1 MNDPMNSLDD
11 AEFMSGW
18 EDPAIVTDRLRQS
31 LKSEGI
37 TTFPVISSTVEPLG
51 GHSGLSGELSL
62 LTLTVR
68 NSHDDASKT
77 RTLKFVLKRTR
88 PTQEAK
94 LHSKKLGLYREGTFY
109 GTIGPWVQERL
120 DKIPCKGTTS
130 KNDTTN
136 DPQPSKKMS
145 FIPKALFAAS
155 DAETGQ
161 KAMVLEYYQN
171 SIEAGIFFPHSI
183 HNAFRKCDTENSSTA
198 INEKSITLEATRI
211 AASIHG
217 TFYRDRTL
225 LESAEISSKLRM
237 ADWLQGLNKHSFLA
251 SQQEVC
257 DTWARSKE
265 QWENGQFF
273 NGEVTMERSFV
284 DVMDAS
290 CKLALD
296 FDAFV
301 QKWNVNDED
310 DNGAKTIGWSLVH
323 SDYHPGNLLCIDT
336 NCKNSNETPQL
347 VLLDW
352 EVVGVG
358 SGPQDIGQFLISH
371 MKTQDAVDMLDEVS
385 TVYRQSLIETL
396 QSVNPSQVESVHDLE
411 EIKREIVYGGL
422 ERWVWLNG
430 YMSGWAGRMPPIY
443 MQYFHD
449 QMHGWIEKN
458 GITPDEVGMPRP

>member
-1 MNDPMNSLDD
+1 MPDD

-18 EDPAIVTDRLRQS
+18 DDPTIVTERLRQS
-31 LKSEGI
+31 LESMGV
-37 TTFPVISSTVEPLG
+37 TTFPIISSTVEPLG
-51 GHSGLSGELSL
+51 GHSGLSGEMSL

-68 NSHDDASKT
+68 SADDDESKT
-77 RTLKFVLKRTR
+77 DTLKFVLKRTL
-88 PTQEAK
+88 PAQEAK
-94 LHSKKLGLYREGTFY
+94 LHSKTLGLYREGTFY
-109 GTIGPWVQERL
+109 STIGPWIQERL
-120 DKIPCKGTTS
+120 DKVPCKCAS
-130 KNDTTN
+130 SRDNSNDS
-136 DPQPSKKMS
+136 QPSNKIS

-155 DAETGQ
+155 DAETSQ
-161 KAMVLEYYQN
+161 KAIVLEYYQN
-171 SIEAGIFFPHSI
+171 STEAGMFFPHSI
-183 HNAFRKCDTENSSTA
+183 HNAFRKCDTGNASPA
-198 INEKSITLEATRI
+198 INEKSISLEATRI

-225 LESAEISSKLRM
+225 LENPEISSKLRV
-237 ADWLQGLNKHSFLA
+237 ADWLRGLNKESFLA

-265 QWENGQFF
+265 QWEK
-273 NGEVTMERSFV
+273 GEFYDGKVAMEPKFI

-301 QKWNVNDED
+301 KKWNVDGED
-310 DNGAKTIGWSLVH
+310 DVGAKKIGWSLVH
-323 SDYHPGNLLCIDT
+323 SDYHPGNLLCVDA
-336 NCKNSNETPQL
+336 NNKDSNATPQL

-371 MKTQDAVDMLDEVS
+371 MKTQDAVDMLDELS
-385 TVYRQSLIETL
+385 SVYRKSLIETL
-396 QSVNPSQVESVHDLE
+396 QSVNPSQVNSVPCVED
-411 EIKREIVYGGL
+411 IKNEIVYGGL
-422 ERWVWLNG
+422 ERWVWLNA
-430 YMSGWAGRMPPIY
+430 YMSGWAGRMPPVY

-458 GITPDEVGMPRP
+458 GIAPGGVGMPRP